1 MLLFLYHEI
10 FPCSLFTARIFY
22 FTMGDVFMKIGVV
35 GLGLIGGSLAKSA
48 KKNTN
53 FKVYGYD
60 LNKEV
65 IKNAISENSIDGEL
79 TQKRLQSCDYVFI
92 PLYPEAVIEYV
103 ENNASFFKE
112 GAVVIDCAGVKRSV
126 CDKCFEIA
134 ENNNFSFVGGH
145 PMAGTQ
151 YSGFENSQDTM
162 FYNAPF
168 VLTPKENEDI
178 LTLANAREVIMKLG
192 FGRVSVMTPQK
203 HDKLIA
209 FTSQLAHIVS
219 NAYVKSPSALERKG
233 ISAGS
238 YKDLTRV
245 AYLNEDMWTELFI
258 ENKENLI
265 FELDYI
271 ISELQKYSDAIKND
285 DADRLKRLLIEGKEM
300 KLRAD

>member
-1 MLLFLYHEI
+1 MN
-10 FPCSLFTARIFY
+10 
-22 FTMGDVFMKIGVV
+22 IGVV
-35 GLGLIGGSLAKSA
+35 GLGLIGGSLVKSA
-48 KKNTN
+48 KKSTG

-60 LNKEV
+60 LNSDVVKS
-65 IKNAISENSIDGEL
+65 AISEGYMDGEL
-79 TQKRLQSCDYVFI
+79 NEKSLQSCDYVFI
-92 PLYPEAVIEYV
+92 PLYPEAVIQYV
-103 ENNASFFKE
+103 EMNASLFKE
-112 GAVVIDCAGVKRSV
+112 GAVVIDCAGVKRTV

-134 ENNNFSFVGGH
+134 EKHHFTFVGGH

-151 YSGFENSQDTM
+151 YSGFENSKDTM

-178 LTLANAREVIMKLG
+178 LVLANAREVIMKLG
-192 FGRVSVMTPQK
+192 FGRVSVMTPLK

-245 AYLNEDMWTELFI
+245 AYLNENMWTELFL

-265 FELDYI
+265 FELDNI
-271 ISELQKYSDAIKND
+271 IAELQKYSDAMKND
-285 DADRLKRLLIEGKEM
+285 DEQLLKQLLKDGKEM
-300 KLRAD
+300 KLKAD

>member
-1 MLLFLYHEI
+1 MN
-10 FPCSLFTARIFY
+10 
-22 FTMGDVFMKIGVV
+22 IGIV

-48 KKNTN
+48 KKNTKH
-53 FKVYGYD
+53 KVYGYD
-60 LNKEV
+60 LDKEV
-65 IKNAISENSIDGEL
+65 INKAISEKCIDGEL
-79 TQKRLQSCDYVFI
+79 TEKRLATCNYVFI

-103 ENNASFFKE
+103 KKNAKNFKDD
-112 GAVVIDCAGVKRSV
+112 AVVIDCAGVKRSV
-126 CDKCFEIA
+126 CDECFKIA
-134 ENNNFSFVGGH
+134 EENNFSFVGGH

-151 YSGFENSQDTM
+151 YSGFENSKDTM

-178 LTLANAREVIMKLG
+178 LILANAREIIMSLG
-192 FGRVSVMTPQK
+192 FGRVSVMTAKK

-245 AYLNEDMWTELFI
+245 AYLNENMWTELFLD
-258 ENKENLI
+258 NKDNLI
-265 FELDYI
+265 FELDNI
-271 ISELQKYSDAIKND
+271 INELKKYSDAMKND
-285 DADRLKRLLIEGKEM
+285 DPETLRQLLKDGREAKE
-300 KLRAD
+300 RAD

>member
-1 MLLFLYHEI
+1 MN
-10 FPCSLFTARIFY
+10 
-22 FTMGDVFMKIGVV
+22 IGIV

-48 KKNTN
+48 KKNTK

-60 LNKEV
+60 LDKNV
-65 IKNAISENSIDGEL
+65 ITKAISEKSIDGEL
-79 TQKRLQSCDYVFI
+79 TEKRLSTCDYVFI

-103 ENNASFFKE
+103 KKNADVFKE
-112 GAVVIDCAGVKRSV
+112 NAVVIDCAGVKRSV
-126 CDKCFEIA
+126 CEECFRIA
-134 ENNNFSFVGGH
+134 EEHKFSFVGGH

-151 YSGFENSQDTM
+151 YSGFENSKDTM

-178 LTLANAREVIMKLG
+178 LILANAREVIMALG
-192 FGRVSVMTPQK
+192 FGRVSVMTAKK

-245 AYLNEDMWTELFI
+245 AYLNEIMWTELFLD
-258 ENKENLI
+258 NKDNLI
-265 FELDYI
+265 FELDNI
-271 ISELQKYSDAIKND
+271 IAELQKYSDAMKNND
-285 DADRLKRLLIEGKEM
+285 HDTLRQLLKDGKEM
-300 KLRAD
+300 KLKAD

>member
-1 MLLFLYHEI
+1 
-10 FPCSLFTARIFY
+10 
-22 FTMGDVFMKIGVV
+22 MKIGVV

-112 GAVVIDCAGVKRSV
+112 GAVVIDCAGVKRCV

-151 YSGFENSQDTM
+151 YSGFENSKDTM

-285 DADRLKRLLIEGKEM
+285 DADRLKRLLREGKEM

>member
-1 MLLFLYHEI
+1 MI
-10 FPCSLFTARIFY
+10 
-22 FTMGDVFMKIGVV
+22 IGIV

-48 KKNTN
+48 KKNTK

-60 LNKEV
+60 LDKNV
-65 IKNAISENSIDGEL
+65 IDKAISEKSIDGEL
-79 TQKRLQSCDYVFI
+79 TEKRLSTCDYVFI

-103 ENNASFFKE
+103 KKNSKNFKDD
-112 GAVVIDCAGVKRSV
+112 AVVIDCAGVKRSV
-126 CDKCFEIA
+126 CDECFKIA
-134 ENNNFSFVGGH
+134 EENNFSFVGGH

-151 YSGFENSQDTM
+151 YSGFENSKDTM

-178 LTLANAREVIMKLG
+178 LTLANAREVIMSLG
-192 FGRVSVMTPQK
+192 FGRVSVMTAKK

-245 AYLNEDMWTELFI
+245 AYLNENMWTELFL
-258 ENKENLI
+258 ENKDNLV
-265 FELDYI
+265 FELDFI
-271 ISELQKYSDAIKND
+271 IEELKKYSDAMKNND
-285 DADRLKRLLIEGKEM
+285 PDTLRQLLKDGKEM
-300 KLRAD
+300 KIKAD

>member
-1 MLLFLYHEI
+1 MN
-10 FPCSLFTARIFY
+10 
-22 FTMGDVFMKIGVV
+22 IGVV

-48 KKNTN
+48 KKNTK

-60 LNKEV
+60 LDKNV
-65 IKNAISENSIDGEL
+65 IDKAISEKSIDGEL
-79 TQKRLQSCDYVFI
+79 TEKRLSTCDYVFI

-103 ENNASFFKE
+103 KKNAGNFKE
-112 GAVVIDCAGVKRSV
+112 NAVVIDCAGVKRSV
-126 CDKCFEIA
+126 CEECFKIA
-134 ENNNFSFVGGH
+134 DNHNFSFVGGH

-151 YSGFENSQDTM
+151 FSGFENSKDTM

-178 LTLANAREVIMKLG
+178 LILANAREVIMSLG
-192 FGRVSVMTPQK
+192 FGRVSVMTAKK

-245 AYLNEDMWTELFI
+245 AYLNENMWTELFL
-258 ENKENLI
+258 EYKDNLV
-265 FELDYI
+265 FELDFI
-271 ISELQKYSDAIKND
+271 IEELKKYSEAMKNND
-285 DADRLKRLLIEGKEM
+285 PDTLRQLLKDGKEM
-300 KLRAD
+300 KLKAD

>member
-1 MLLFLYHEI
+1 MN
-10 FPCSLFTARIFY
+10 
-22 FTMGDVFMKIGVV
+22 IGVV
-35 GLGLIGGSLAKSA
+35 GLGLIGGSLVKSA

-60 LNKEV
+60 LNQDV
-65 IKNAISENSIDGEL
+65 IKNAISEGSMDGEL
-79 TQKRLQSCDYVFI
+79 TTKALQKCDYVFI

-103 ENNASFFKE
+103 KNNAEFFKE
-112 GAVVIDCAGVKRSV
+112 GAVVIDCAGVKRCV

-134 ENNNFSFVGGH
+134 EEYNFSFVGGH

-151 YSGFENSQDTM
+151 FSGFENSKDTM

-245 AYLNEDMWTELFI
+245 AYLNENMWTELFL

-271 ISELQKYSDAIKND
+271 ISELQKYSDAMKND
-285 DADRLKRLLIEGKEM
+285 DADTLKQLLKEGKEM
-300 KLRAD
+300 KLKAD

>member
-1 MLLFLYHEI
+1 MN
-10 FPCSLFTARIFY
+10 
-22 FTMGDVFMKIGVV
+22 IGVV

-48 KKNTN
+48 KKNTKY
-53 FKVYGYD
+53 KVFGYD
-60 LNKEV
+60 IDKTVVNS
-65 IKNAISENSIDGEL
+65 AISEKSIDGEL
-79 TQKRLQSCDYVFI
+79 TEKSLSTCDYVFI
-92 PLYPEAVIEYV
+92 PLYPEAVVDYV
-103 ENNASFFKE
+103 EKNAKNFKE
-112 GAVVIDCAGVKRSV
+112 NAVVIDCAGVKRSV
-126 CDKCFEIA
+126 GDACFRIA
-134 ENNNFSFVGGH
+134 EENNFSFVGGH

-151 YSGFENSQDTM
+151 FSGFENSKDTM

-178 LTLANAREVIMKLG
+178 LTLANAREVIMALG
-192 FGRVSVMTPQK
+192 FGRVSVMTAKK

-245 AYLNEDMWTELFI
+245 AYLNENMWTELFL
-258 ENKENLI
+258 ENKDNLI

-271 ISELQKYSDAIKND
+271 ISELQKYSDAMKNND
-285 DADRLKRLLIEGKEM
+285 FDTLCQLLKEGKEM
-300 KLRAD
+300 KLKAD

>member
-1 MLLFLYHEI
+1 MN
-10 FPCSLFTARIFY
+10 
-22 FTMGDVFMKIGVV
+22 IGIV

-48 KKNTN
+48 KKNTS

-60 LNKEV
+60 LNKDV
-65 IKNAISENSIDGEL
+65 IKKAITEKSIDGEL
-79 TQKRLQSCDYVFI
+79 TQKKLSVCDYVFI
-92 PLYPEAVIEYV
+92 PLYPDAVIDYV
-103 ENNASFFKE
+103 SKNSDYFKE

-134 ENNNFSFVGGH
+134 DNSHFTFVGGH

-151 YSGFENSQDTM
+151 FSGFENSKDTM

-178 LTLANAREVIMKLG
+178 LILANAREVIMKLG
-192 FGRVSVMTPQK
+192 FGRVSVMTPNK

-209 FTSQLAHIVS
+209 FTSQLAHVVS
-219 NAYVKSPSALERKG
+219 NAFVKSPSALERKG

-245 AYLNEDMWTELFI
+245 AYLNENMWTELFLD
-258 ENKENLI
+258 NKDNLI
-265 FELDYI
+265 FELDNI
-271 ISELQKYSDAIKND
+271 INELQKYSDALKNND
-285 DADRLKRLLIEGKEM
+285 SEFLKQLLKDGKEM
-300 KLRAD
+300 KIKAD

>member
-1 MLLFLYHEI
+1 MN
-10 FPCSLFTARIFY
+10 
-22 FTMGDVFMKIGVV
+22 IGVV
-35 GLGLIGGSLAKSA
+35 GLGLIGGSLVKSA
-48 KKNTN
+48 KKNTD

-60 LNKEV
+60 LNEDVVKT
-65 IKNAISENSIDGEL
+65 AISENSIDGEL
-79 TQKRLQSCDYVFI
+79 TQKRLSACDYVFI

-103 ENNASFFKE
+103 SNNAEYFKE
-112 GAVVIDCAGVKRSV
+112 GAVVIDCAGVKRGV
-126 CDKCFEIA
+126 CDECFKIA
-134 ENNNFSFVGGH
+134 ENHKFSFVGGH

-151 YSGFENSQDTM
+151 YSGFENAKDTM

-178 LTLANAREVIMKLG
+178 LILANAREVIMKLG
-192 FGRVSVMTPQK
+192 FGRVSVMTPKK

-245 AYLNEDMWTELFI
+245 AYLNENMWTELFL

-271 ISELQKYSDAIKND
+271 INELQKYSDAMKND
-285 DADRLKRLLIEGKEM
+285 DADGLKNLLREGKEM
-300 KLRAD
+300 KLKAD

>member
-1 MLLFLYHEI
+1 MN
-10 FPCSLFTARIFY
+10 
-22 FTMGDVFMKIGVV
+22 IGIV

-53 FKVYGYD
+53 HKIYGYD
-60 LNKEV
+60 LNENV
-65 IKNAISENSIDGEL
+65 IKSAIEEGSIDGEL
-79 TQKRLQSCDYVFI
+79 SEKRLSSCDYVFI

-103 ENNASFFKE
+103 RNNACNFKD

-126 CDKCFEIA
+126 CEECFKIA
-134 ENNNFSFVGGH
+134 ENSNFSFVGGH

-151 YSGFENSQDTM
+151 YSGFENSKETM

-178 LTLANAREVIMKLG
+178 LTLANAREVIMALG
-192 FGRVSVMTPQK
+192 FGRVSVMTPKK

-245 AYLNEDMWTELFI
+245 AYLNENMWTELFMD
-258 ENKENLI
+258 NKEYLVS
-265 FELDYI
+265 ELDNI
-271 ISELQKYSDAIKND
+271 IAELQKYSDAMKND
-285 DADRLKRLLIEGKEM
+285 DPETLRQLLKDGKEM
-300 KLRAD
+300 KLKAD

>member
-1 MLLFLYHEI
+1 
-10 FPCSLFTARIFY
+10 
-22 FTMGDVFMKIGVV
+22 MKIGVV

-151 YSGFENSQDTM
+151 YSGFENSKDTM

-285 DADRLKRLLIEGKEM
+285 DADRLKRLLREGKEM